1 VSGRGGRRARIQLRQ
16 LGVITVLV
24 CLVTPVFNVLTSAP
38 TLRSAIQGVVDGVLV
53 CGLVGGYVQ
62 FVRDGVLRP
71 WFRRLPFAAD
81 LAISS
86 PIVVALF
93 LVGRGVGQVLTSL
106 DPRRFVESF
115 GEPHLLH
122 YALPYFVV
130 LAIAMIFVLQMNRMI
145 GANVLRYFMAG
156 RYHRPIAEERIF
168 LFLDLEKSTNL
179 AERLGSARYFELLRR
194 FVDDLTDPIV
204 ASRGE
209 IYQYAGD
216 EVVVTWSLAEGVRD
230 ANCVRCFE
238 LLRRFMDDLTD
249 PIVASR
255 GEIYQ
260 YAGDEVV
267 VTWSLA
273 EGVRDANCV
282 RCFFWSRDAVAREAA
297 RYTRD
302 FGTVPRFR
310 AGLHGGTVTAGE
322 LGDLRRQIVFVG
334 DILNTA
340 ARLEEYAKRA
350 GLDLVVSDSLLSRL
364 ELPAGIE
371 ARRCGELE
379 LRGKEAP
386 VGAYSLS
393 G

>member
-1 VSGRGGRRARIQLRQ
+1 VIGRGGRRARIQLRQ
-16 LGVITVLV
+16 LGIITVLV
-24 CLVTPVFNVLTSAP
+24 CAVTPVFNVLTSAP
-38 TLRSAIQGVVDGVLV
+38 TLRSAIQGVVDGVLIS
-53 CGLVGGYVQ
+53 GLVGGYVQ

-71 WFRRLPFAAD
+71 WFRRRSFAAD

-93 LVGRGVGQVLTSL
+93 LVGRGVGQVVTTL
-106 DPRRFVESF
+106 DPSRFVASL

-130 LAIAMIFVLQMNRMI
+130 LAIAMLFVLQMNRMI
-145 GANVLRYFMAG
+145 GANVLRYFLAG

-168 LFLDLEKSTNL
+168 LFLDLEKSTAL
-179 AERLGSARYFELLRR
+179 AERLGSARYFDLLRR

-216 EVVVTWSLAEGVRD
+216 EVVVTW
-230 ANCVRCFE
+230 
-238 LLRRFMDDLTD
+238 
-249 PIVASR
+249 P
-255 GEIYQ
+255 
-260 YAGDEVV
+260 
-267 VTWSLA
+267 LA

-282 RCFFWSRDAVAREAA
+282 RCFFWGQEAVTRDRG

-302 FGTVPRFR
+302 FGAVPRFR
-310 AGLHGGTVTAGE
+310 GGLHGGTVTAGE

-340 ARLEEYAKRA
+340 ARLEEYAKRS
-350 GLDLVVSDSLLSRL
+350 GLDLVVSDALLRRL
-364 ELPAGIE
+364 ELPPGIE
-371 ARRCGELE
+371 VRRCGDLD

-386 VGAYSLS
+386 VAAYSLS
-393 G
+393 GPPAPAPAG